1 MPGNRGQPPRKSGSP
16 ARVETSAGPSL
27 IEPTLCKA
35 GGRKLRGKISNN
47 RRWDSGVFRAATV
60 AGRPRLRLGWVWR
73 SWGIWYPGRGRFVVT
88 HAGSAYRVTEFPCLA
103 IARRFCERID
113 PLAEWASA
121 KLPEDPDLGLRM
133 HRIAIDLTGATNHLT
148 AIGRREC

>member
-1 MPGNRGQPPRKSGSP
+1 
-16 ARVETSAGPSL
+16 
-27 IEPTLCKA
+27 
-35 GGRKLRGKISNN
+35 
-47 RRWDSGVFRAATV
+47 
-60 AGRPRLRLGWVWR
+60 
-73 SWGIWYPGRGRFVVT
+73 
-88 HAGSAYRVTEFPCLA
+88 VTEFPCLA